1 MMKENTRNS
10 SFSERYADWR
20 NRKLKPQRF
29 GRKPELNDISQLPV
43 EECLNCG
50 CSFQGVYCPQCGQS
64 NKTKRFNFRS
74 ALANFFDSL
83 FGSDNLFFSTCL
95 NLLYRPGY
103 VARDYIVGK
112 RTRYMR
118 PVSLLLLLVTINLL
132 LSFFF
137 SNYYKGIPIVD
148 FSGLNEMEGV
158 DAAKLQNAT
167 HIIST
172 FFANQTV
179 AAFWMAVLGMFT
191 YKIVFRRSS
200 VQWPNGEKRSL
211 NTAEC
216 FFALVFFS
224 SLTLLVMMAWMPL
237 LAIIGASTTV
247 KKIVI
252 QGCDVLLATWV
263 FHQLYEMR
271 WIKSLI
277 LNIIAYLLVYV
288 LFGLVITLYYMIF
301 VDPRIVL
308 L

>member
-1 MMKENTRNS
+1 MMNDNARNS

-83 FGSDNLFFSTCL
+83 FGSDDLFFSTCL

-137 SNYYKGIPIVD
+137 SKYYRGIPIAD
-148 FSGLNEMEGV
+148 FSGLTEMEGV
-158 DAAKLQNAT
+158 DAVKMQNAI
-167 HIIST
+167 HYLNT
-172 FFANQTV
+172 FFANHTV
-179 AAFWMAVLGMFT
+179 AAFWMAVGGMFT
-191 YKIVFRRSS
+191 YNIVFRRSS
-200 VQWPNGEKRSL
+200 VQWPDGEKRSL

-216 FFALVFFS
+216 FFALLYCS
-224 SLTLLVMMAWMPL
+224 SLNLLIMMVWMPL
-237 LAIIGASTTV
+237 LSVLGAYASV
-247 KKIVI
+247 GKIVV
-252 QGCDVLLATWV
+252 QCCNVLLPTWV

-271 WIKSLI
+271 WMKSLL
-277 LNIIAYLLVYV
+277 LNVIAYPLMYV
-288 LFGLVITLYYMIF
+288 LIATICLLYLMIF
-301 VDPRIVL
+301 VDPKIVFL
-308 L
+308 